1 MSGGNLV
8 SEDDNNGALEHD
20 PSHQSIPPSDKLCLQ
35 MNYYDSYVSKPTIL
49 DRRRGESLPLSEF
62 KVVPVIRIFGNLPTG
77 HQVLCHVHG
86 VFPYIYIRYD
96 GSNFD
101 SSLVRRQ
108 KCALLHT
115 LLESKM
121 KALSKKSRG
130 KDTDND
136 VEKTENIGHLEYIAN
151 VSIVK
156 GVPFYGYHVGWT
168 AFYKISLLNPSHVQ
182 VLSDFIRDGKIFQ
195 GHRDVY
201 ESHIPYLLQFS
212 ADFNLFGSEWVQ
224 LRRCY
229 FRKPILND
237 ILSIDTLLK
246 TKELE
251 ELLKKF
257 CDERNNVLR
266 FDQFRRVGNGL
277 LEIDVL
283 PQFIANK
290 ESLHFKDL
298 HHDFTLKLDNK
309 VGEMTA
315 SKGKPHIQSTKNMI
329 TDITALRSLYSLD
342 EYHPPAEIERYDNL
356 DTTFQSS
363 REFEEFFK
371 KAKVRLSSN
380 SSNDNG
386 SGSSKTPINFETFVN
401 NSKEFDHINTPY
413 SSIDE
418 LWPDIPAC
426 VDPQMQ
432 EDRTS
437 LPGGAIKDGLSTS
450 NVKTPQE
457 MPNVEPIEDLA
468 KAEERMDED
477 EEDFFSDFEA
487 KMDTNEADDLEEIAM
502 DGNSDDDDEDNGR
515 TTGFSS
521 QSSQDGKN
529 LVKFSSDLELTQ
541 TIARRSLVGNHKRM
555 PRSPRNDRRKNPRGL
570 RIANRRGCYVY
581 KRPPFKYKALERH
594 LEMVGNPK
602 INYPDPFFSNPRDLS
617 EKPYVYAGRIFE
629 ITSPHLVKRIPLT
642 FQGDPTILEAIPT
655 VNPTECWR
663 YCKKP
668 PTYTEV
674 LESSKVM
681 KSPRIRRFQTQIDK
695 LFRSNKLSYKYP
707 SDVPLR
713 KNKKRKPVHD
723 VMTHFSLEIQTASR
737 EDKLPDPLVDE
748 VIMIVWKLDDELY
761 PFDIASRSEG
771 ILVVNPNPEDEDFST
786 WVELASDN
794 IPVAVYDSEFDMF
807 EALTDLVLVLDPD
820 ILSGYE
826 VHSSS
831 WGYIIERCLSV
842 HKFSIADELSR
853 VTSFSR
859 NRFKEYWGYRNS
871 SGIIITGRYVLNI
884 WRVLRSSLD
893 LRQYTVE
900 NVAYHLLHRRI
911 PQFSH
916 QVLDKM
922 WRDRTNLSFAKTVI
936 KYWLT
941 RVQINIEL
949 IRKQEFLEKTM
960 EQARLIGVDFRSIYY
975 RGSQYKV
982 ESFLI
987 RICKSEGFILLSP
1000 SKRQVRGQ
1008 KALECVPLVMEPE
1021 AAFYKSPLV
1030 VLDFQSLYPSI
1041 IIAYNYCYSTM
1052 LGRVRELNLT
1062 KNEVGVSS
1070 HHLDIDILKLL
1081 EEDIT
1086 ISPNGVVFIKPSVRK
1101 STLVEML
1108 TEILDIRFM
1117 VKKTISEL
1125 GPTDTSLRKLLENKQ
1140 LGLKLLANVTY
1151 GYTSASFSGRMPC
1164 SDLADAIVQTGRE
1177 TLEKAVEL
1185 VESNPEWGAKV
1196 VYGDTDSLF
1205 VYLPGKTR
1213 EDAFRIGHEISI
1225 EVTKRNPKP
1234 IFLKLEKVYHGCILV
1249 SKKRYAGFAYESAQ
1263 QKEPRFDAKGIETVR
1278 RDGYPAQQTIVETA
1292 LRILFN
1298 TLDLSQ
1304 VKSYIQSQ
1312 FSKIYSGHVSI
1323 QDFCFAKEVK
1333 LGTYKSEKS
1342 APPGAIVAIR
1352 QKEKDHRAEPQFKE
1366 RIPYVVVR
1374 SKSGELL
1381 RNRSLS
1387 PSEYL
1392 KDETL
1397 ELDAEYYI
1405 NKTLVPPLSRLFNI
1419 MGINVA
1425 EWALDLTRVKR
1436 PRVQLGSVKGGAIG
1450 DSLLCCSCM
1459 KEQLAIPDDMLC
1471 EKCSAKPRV
1480 TAINLVCKNLT
1491 LQKKWRDIMT
1501 ICRTCNYQYARD
1513 AGVTGNLIATMCES
1527 YDCPIYYSRIRI
1539 GNSCDNYETKRR
1551 VAALQKLDTW

>member
-1 MSGGNLV
+1 MLGVNLI
-8 SEDDNNGALEHD
+8 SDDDNNGASEHD
-20 PSHQSIPPSDKLCLQ
+20 ASHQSLLPSDKLCIQ

-96 GSNFD
+96 GTNFD

-115 LLESKM
+115 LLETKM
-121 KALSKKSRG
+121 KVFSKRSKG
-130 KDTDND
+130 KDKAND
-136 VEKTENIGHLEYIAN
+136 VGKTENIGHLEYIAN

-156 GVPFYGYHVGWT
+156 GVPFYGYHIGWT
-168 AFYKISLLNPSHVQ
+168 TFYKISLLNPSHVQ
-182 VLSDFIRDGKIFQ
+182 VLSDLIRDGKIFQ
-195 GHRDVY
+195 GRRDAY

-246 TKELE
+246 TEELD
-251 ELLKKF
+251 ELLKRF

-283 PQFIANK
+283 PQFVANI
-290 ESLHFKDL
+290 ESLNFKDL
-298 HHDFTLKLDNK
+298 HYDFTLKLDNK
-309 VGEMTA
+309 VSEMIA
-315 SKGKPHIQSTKNMI
+315 SKGRPHIQSTKKMI
-329 TDITALRSLYSLD
+329 GDITSLRSLYSLD
-342 EYHPPAEIERYDNL
+342 EYHPPAEIERYEHL

-363 REFEEFFK
+363 REFDEIFR
-371 KAKVRLSSN
+371 KAKVKLSSSSN
-380 SSNDNG
+380 SINNG
-386 SGSSKTPINFETFVN
+386 SGSSKNPVNFETFVN
-401 NSKEFDHINTPY
+401 NSKEFDHIKTPY

-418 LWPDIPAC
+418 LWPDIPVC

-432 EDRTS
+432 EERTL
-437 LPGGAIKDGLSTS
+437 LPGGVVKDSLSAS
-450 NVKTPQE
+450 NVKIPQE
-457 MPNVEPIEDLA
+457 ISDFEPMEDLPN
-468 KAEERMDED
+468 AEERIEE
-477 EEDFFSDFEA
+477 EEDFFSDFET
-487 KMDTNEADDLEEIAM
+487 KMDVDEVDDLEEIAM
-502 DGNSDDDDEDNGR
+502 NGNRDDDEDNGG
-515 TTGFSS
+515 TTGSYSRLS
-521 QSSQDGKN
+521 QEGKSF
-529 LVKFSSDLELTQ
+529 VKFSSDLELTQ
-541 TIARRSLVGNHKRM
+541 TMARRSFAGNHKRTPSV
-555 PRSPRNDRRKNPRGL
+555 PRSDRRKTPRGL
-570 RIANRRGCYVY
+570 RISNRKGGYVY
-581 KRPPFKYKALERH
+581 KRPPFKYRALEHH
-594 LEMVGNPK
+594 LEMMGNPK
-602 INYPDPFFSNPRDLS
+602 VNYPNPFFGNPRDLS

-629 ITSPHLVKRIPLT
+629 IISPHLVKRIPLT

-655 VNPTECWR
+655 VNPTACWR
-663 YCKKP
+663 YCKQP
-668 PTYTEV
+668 PTCAEV
-674 LESSKVM
+674 VKSSEV
-681 KSPRIRRFQTQIDK
+681 KSSRIRRFQTQIDK

-748 VIMIVWKLDDELY
+748 VTMIVWKLDDELY

-771 ILVVNPNPEDEDFST
+771 ILVVNPNPEDEDFSA
-786 WVELASDN
+786 WVELASGG

-831 WGYIIERCLSV
+831 WGYIIERCLKV

-859 NRFKEYWGYRNS
+859 NKFREYWGYRNS

-916 QVLDKM
+916 QALDKM
-922 WRDRTNLSFAKTVI
+922 WRDRSNLSFAKTVI

-987 RICKSEGFILLSP
+987 RICKSESFILLSP
-1000 SKRQVRGQ
+1000 SKQQVRGQ

-1052 LGRVRELNLT
+1052 LGRVRELNLA
-1062 KNEVGVSS
+1062 KNDVGVSS
-1070 HHLDIDILKLL
+1070 HHLDLDILKLL

-1086 ISPNGVVFIKPSVRK
+1086 ISPNGVVFVKPSVRK
-1101 STLVEML
+1101 STLAEML

-1125 GPTDTSLRKLLENKQ
+1125 GPTNTTLRKLLENKQ

-1213 EDAFRIGHEISI
+1213 EDAFRIGYEISM

-1249 SKKRYAGFAYESAQ
+1249 SKKRYAGFAYESEQ

-1278 RDGYPAQQTIVETA
+1278 RDGYPAQQIIVETA

-1312 FSKIYSGHVSI
+1312 FTKIYSGHVSI

-1342 APPGAIVAIR
+1342 APPGAIVAMR

-1366 RIPYVVVR
+1366 RVPYVVVR

-1405 NKTLVPPLSRLFNI
+1405 DKTLVPPLSRLFNI

-1425 EWALDLTRVKR
+1425 EWASDLTRVRR
-1436 PRVQLGSVKGGAIG
+1436 PRIQLGSMKGGVIG
-1450 DSLLCCSCM
+1450 DSLLCCCCM
-1459 KEQLAIPDDMLC
+1459 KEQLTIPDDMLC
-1471 EKCSAKPRV
+1471 EKCSAKPQV
-1480 TAINLVCKNLT
+1480 TAINLACKNLT
-1491 LQKKWRDIMT
+1491 LQKKWRDIT
-1501 ICRTCNYQYARD
+1501 TVCRTCNYQYARD
-1513 AGVTGNLIATMCES
+1513 AGATGNLIASMCES

-1539 GNSCDNYETKRR
+1539 GNSCDNYDTKRR

>member
-1 MSGGNLV
+1 MLGVNLI
-8 SEDDNNGALEHD
+8 SDDDNNGASEHD
-20 PSHQSIPPSDKLCLQ
+20 ASHQSLLPSDKLCIQ

-96 GSNFD
+96 GTNFD

-108 KCALLHT
+108 KCALLHA
-115 LLESKM
+115 LLETKM
-121 KALSKKSRG
+121 KVFSKRSKE
-130 KDTDND
+130 KDKAND
-136 VEKTENIGHLEYIAN
+136 VGRTENIGHLEYIAN

-156 GVPFYGYHVGWT
+156 GVPFYGYHIGWT

-182 VLSDFIRDGKIFQ
+182 VLSDLIRDGKIFQ
-195 GHRDVY
+195 GRRDAY

-212 ADFNLFGSEWVQ
+212 ADFNLFSSEWVQ

-246 TKELE
+246 TEELD
-251 ELLKKF
+251 ELLKRF

-283 PQFIANK
+283 PQFVANI
-290 ESLHFKDL
+290 ESLNFKDL
-298 HHDFTLKLDNK
+298 HYDFTLKLDNK
-309 VGEMTA
+309 VSEMIA
-315 SKGKPHIQSTKNMI
+315 SKGRPHIQSTKKMI
-329 TDITALRSLYSLD
+329 GDITSLRSLYSLD
-342 EYHPPAEIERYDNL
+342 EYHPPAEIERYEHL

-363 REFEEFFK
+363 REFDEIFR
-371 KAKVRLSSN
+371 KAKVKLSSSSN
-380 SSNDNG
+380 SINNG
-386 SGSSKTPINFETFVN
+386 SGSSKNPVNFETFVN
-401 NSKEFDHINTPY
+401 NSKEFDNIKTPY

-418 LWPDIPAC
+418 LWPDIPVC

-432 EDRTS
+432 EERTL
-437 LPGGAIKDGLSTS
+437 LPGGVVKDSLSAS
-450 NVKTPQE
+450 NVKIPQE
-457 MPNVEPIEDLA
+457 ISDFEPMEDLPN
-468 KAEERMDED
+468 AEERIEE
-477 EEDFFSDFEA
+477 EEDFFSDLET
-487 KMDTNEADDLEEIAM
+487 KMDVDEVGDLEEIAV
-502 DGNSDDDDEDNGR
+502 DGNRDDDEDNGG
-515 TTGFSS
+515 TTGSYSRRS
-521 QSSQDGKN
+521 QEGKS

-541 TIARRSLVGNHKRM
+541 TMARRSFVGNHKRTPSV
-555 PRSPRNDRRKNPRGL
+555 PRSDRRKTPRGL
-570 RIANRRGCYVY
+570 RISNRKGGYVY
-581 KRPPFKYKALERH
+581 KRPPFKYRALEHH
-594 LEMVGNPK
+594 LEMMGNPK
-602 INYPDPFFSNPRDLS
+602 VNYPNPFFSNPRDLS

-629 ITSPHLVKRIPLT
+629 IISPHLVKRIPLT

-655 VNPTECWR
+655 VNPTACWR
-663 YCKKP
+663 YCKQP
-668 PTYTEV
+668 PTCAEV
-674 LESSKVM
+674 VMSSDV
-681 KSPRIRRFQTQIDK
+681 KSSRIRRFQTQIDK

-748 VIMIVWKLDDELY
+748 VTMIVWKLDDELY

-771 ILVVNPNPEDEDFST
+771 ILVVNPNPEDEDFSA
-786 WVELASDN
+786 WVELASGGV
-794 IPVAVYDSEFDMF
+794 PVAVYDSEFDMF

-831 WGYIIERCLSV
+831 WGYIIERCLKV

-859 NRFKEYWGYRNS
+859 NKFREYWGYRNS

-900 NVAYHLLHRRI
+900 NVAHHLLHRRI

-916 QVLDKM
+916 QALDKM
-922 WRDRTNLSFAKTVI
+922 WRDRSNLSFAKTVI

-987 RICKSEGFILLSP
+987 RICKSESFILLSP
-1000 SKRQVRGQ
+1000 SKQQVRGQ

-1052 LGRVRELNLT
+1052 LGRVRELNLA
-1062 KNEVGVSS
+1062 KNDVGVSS
-1070 HHLDIDILKLL
+1070 HHLDLDILKLL

-1086 ISPNGVVFIKPSVRK
+1086 ISPNGVVFVKPSVRK
-1101 STLVEML
+1101 STLAEML

-1125 GPTDTSLRKLLENKQ
+1125 GPTNTTLRKLLENKQ

-1213 EDAFRIGHEISI
+1213 EDAFRIGYEISM

-1249 SKKRYAGFAYESAQ
+1249 SKKRYAGFAYESEQ

-1278 RDGYPAQQTIVETA
+1278 RDGYPAQQIIVETA

-1312 FSKIYSGHVSI
+1312 FAKIYSGHVSI

-1342 APPGAIVAIR
+1342 APPGAIVAMR

-1366 RIPYVVVR
+1366 RVPYVVVR

-1387 PSEYL
+1387 PSEFL
-1392 KDETL
+1392 QDETL

-1405 NKTLVPPLSRLFNI
+1405 DKTLVPPLSRLFNI

-1425 EWALDLTRVKR
+1425 EWASDLTRVRR
-1436 PRVQLGSVKGGAIG
+1436 PRIQLGSMKGGVIG
-1450 DSLLCCSCM
+1450 DSLLCCCCM
-1459 KEQLAIPDDMLC
+1459 KEQLTIPDDMLC
-1471 EKCSAKPRV
+1471 EKCSAKPQV
-1480 TAINLVCKNLT
+1480 TAINLACKNLT
-1491 LQKKWRDIMT
+1491 LQKKWRDIT
-1501 ICRTCNYQYARD
+1501 TVCRTCNYQYARD
-1513 AGVTGNLIATMCES
+1513 AGATGNLIASMCES

-1539 GNSCDNYETKRR
+1539 GNSCDNYDTKRR